1 MNSLLS
7 KPTNTQALTQ
17 VVSPYQLEV
26 ARKLSQSMADNQAR
40 ELLATDILYK
50 VGNLALIQAEILK
63 KQSRSSSLYRLY
75 LASFYPLH
83 HTTLEI
89 KEALMNTYLWLV
101 LGCGLSLGVMFIL
114 DWLEDISK
122 YKKTYTDEEIALAE
136 FLEKKQSIND
146 LYLQAHTELLRHLR
160 R

>member
-1 MNSLLS
+1 
-7 KPTNTQALTQ
+7 
-17 VVSPYQLEV
+17 
-26 ARKLSQSMADNQAR
+26 
-40 ELLATDILYK
+40 
-50 VGNLALIQAEILK
+50 
-63 KQSRSSSLYRLY
+63 
-75 LASFYPLH
+75 
-83 HTTLEI
+83 
-89 KEALMNTYLWLV
+89 MNTYLWLV